1 MNNILIID
9 TCYTVFFRFNAAKK
23 WFSFSESE
31 DYNSLVDNDSWLSN
45 NKFKDKYELMFSKGI
60 EKHIKKYNITDI
72 LWVQDDST
80 ENVWRTKIF
89 PEYKQ
94 GRDESKCKSENVFSY
109 TFNTFLPKYF
119 KENKLKNIKVSGA
132 EADDIIAITTKY
144 LTKKKYNC
152 IVVTSDTDFIQLIND
167 NVTLVDLKLKEI
179 ESKISPKV
187 DLELKIIKGDKS
199 DNIPSIKNRIG
210 EKTALNYINNKP
222 LFEKLLEDNNINE
235 QYKKNRLLIDFD
247 YIPKELEN
255 KILKKL
261 EKIF

>member
-1 MNNILIID
+1 M
-9 TCYTVFFRFNAAKK
+9 
-23 WFSFSESE
+23 
-31 DYNSLVDNDSWLSN
+31 
-45 NKFKDKYELMFSKGI
+45 
-60 EKHIKKYNITDI
+60 
-72 LWVQDDST
+72 
-80 ENVWRTKIF
+80 
-89 PEYKQ
+89 
-94 GRDESKCKSENVFSY
+94 
-109 TFNTFLPKYF
+109 
-119 KENKLKNIKVSGA
+119 
-132 EADDIIAITTKY
+132 
-144 LTKKKYNC
+144 
-152 IVVTSDTDFIQLIND
+152 
-167 NVTLVDLKLKEI
+167 KLKEI